1 MSNLNRTVASL
12 REIKLA
18 GNDTDMEFSGYG
30 AVFNNID
37 SYGDL
42 IVPGAFADTLAA
54 ARKTGEWPVMLMQH
68 GGMGIGAD
76 DMMPIGIW
84 TDMSE
89 DGIGL
94 KLSGKLADTVR
105 GREAYTLMKM
115 SPRPA
120 ITGLSIGYIAKEY
133 SPRSKPE
140 EPRRTL
146 KKVDLFEVS
155 LVTFPANPKAR
166 VSDVKSTH
174 NLSVRDAEAALRD
187 AGFSRTEAKAIL
199 AKGFSALGQRE
210 AGEHDVA
217 DELRRLISTI
227 SR

>member
-1 MSNLNRTVASL
+1 MSNLSRTVASL
-12 REIKLA
+12 RDIKLA
-18 GNDTDMEFSGYG
+18 GNDTDMTFSGYG

-54 ARKTGEWPVMLMQH
+54 ARKSGEWPVMLMQH
-68 GGMGIGAD
+68 GGMGLMAE

-94 KLSGKLADTVR
+94 KLTGKLADTVR

-115 SPRPA
+115 QPRPA

-166 VSDVKSTH
+166 VSDVKSSHGLT
-174 NLSVRDAEAALRD
+174 VRDAEEALRD
-187 AGFSRTEAKAIL
+187 AGFSRTESKAIL
-199 AKGFSALGQRE
+199 AKGYSALGQRE
-210 AGEHDVA
+210 AGETGYA
-217 DELRRLISTI
+217 DELRNLIATI

>member
-1 MSNLNRTVASL
+1 MNNLSRTVASL

-18 GNDTDMEFSGYG
+18 GSDTDMTFSGYG

-54 ARKTGEWPVMLMQH
+54 ARKSGEWPVMLMQH
-68 GGMGIGAD
+68 GGMGLMAE

-94 KLSGKLADTVR
+94 KLTGKLADTVR

-115 SPRPA
+115 QPRPA

-166 VSDVKSTH
+166 VSDVKSSHGLT
-174 NLSVRDAEAALRD
+174 VRDAEEALRD
-187 AGFSRTEAKAIL
+187 AGFSRTESKAIL
-199 AKGFSALGQRE
+199 AKGYSSLGQRE
-210 AGEHDVA
+210 AGETDYA
-217 DELRRLISTI
+217 DELRDLIATI